1 MQVCEHTTQN
11 MLWLLVLW
19 IIHASCPHH

>member
-19 IIHASCPHH
+19 IIHESCPHH